1 MAESRAIILQIDPRL
16 EKANLTVKA
25 MKAIEVMATV
35 DEQGQLSLDLPLSVD
50 KYSRVRVII
59 LVSEEAEQQS
69 CQEDKEISESAIESF
84 RQGWHD
90 AMTGNTLPVSQLW
103 EGIDAE

>member
-1 MAESRAIILQIDPRL
+1 
-16 EKANLTVKA
+16 

-35 DEQGQLSLDLPLSVD
+35 DEQGQLSLDVPLTVD
-50 KYSRVRVII
+50 QRTRVRVIV
-59 LVSEEAEQQS
+59 LLPEKADKEND
-69 CQEDKEISESAIESF
+69 QEDEEISESAVESF
-84 RQGWHD
+84 RQGWYD

>member
-1 MAESRAIILQIDPRL
+1 
-16 EKANLTVKA
+16 

-35 DEQGQLSLDLPLSVD
+35 DEQGQLSLDSPLSVD
-50 KYSRVRVII
+50 KHSRVRVII
-59 LVSEEAEQQS
+59 LISEEY
-69 CQEDKEISESAIESF
+69 QEDEEISESAIESF

>member
-1 MAESRAIILQIDPRL
+1 
-16 EKANLTVKA
+16 

-50 KYSRVRVII
+50 KQSRVRVII
-59 LVSEEAEQQS
+59 LISEEAEQQS
-69 CQEDKEISESAIESF
+69 AEEDEEISESAIESF

-103 EGIDAE
+103 KGIDAE